1 MDVLCARSWR
11 TIPDLSRCYTLD
23 AVANPAYTVNHSE
36 YTTARARNLLTLLE
50 LGLDAGRHY
59 PRLGVAVE
67 GWRYSE
73 QLNAMNE
80 RIDTLRKRVK
90 VNQP

>member
-1 MDVLCARSWR
+1 M
-11 TIPDLSRCYTLD
+11 
-23 AVANPAYTVNHSE
+23 NHHE
-36 YTTARARNLLTLLE
+36 YTAARARNLLTLLE
-50 LGLDAGRHY
+50 LGIDAGRHY

-73 QLNAMNE
+73 QLQTMSD

-90 VNQP
+90 IEQP